1 MENKKKEIS
10 TKNVNDVLK
19 LTKKLLK
26 AGYLLILLLL
36 ILLLTYIVKEWHI
49 FKFIGELLIVISPL
63 FIGFI
68 LAWLLDPII
77 KKLSSKNKMRRGL
90 ATIIVYLLLI
100 LILVLIIS
108 IFLPQLANQ
117 VKVFIDNFPE
127 TLSQIR
133 KFINNILLHIS
144 ETGID
149 TASTKSEIY
158 SGISKLNSSITSNLP
173 TYLYNVGKSLV
184 VILTNIGLGIMVGF
198 YLSLSF
204 DKVNSNTKKLLPKK
218 YQDDYDE
225 LMKRINTTLR
235 SYVSGVLIIMFL
247 VFLTQSIGFT
257 LVGLEAPLIFALFC
271 AITDVI
277 PYFGPY
283 IGAIPAIIVAFTI
296 SPMTGLFTIIAILI
310 VQQLENNFYQPLIM
324 GHTMSLH
331 PVTIMIGLLVF
342 GHFFGLLGMIFATP
356 IIATLKIIFE
366 FFSEKK
372 SIVKELTKIE
382 NVVKID

>member
-100 LILVLIIS
+100 LILVLIVS

-117 VKVFIDNFPE
+117 VKVFIDNFPD

-133 KFINNILLHIS
+133 KFINNLLLHVS

-184 VILTNIGLGIMVGF
+184 VILTNIGLGVMVGF

-204 DKVNSNTKKLLPKK
+204 NKVNTNTKKLLPKK
-218 YQDDYDE
+218 YHDDYDE

-247 VFLTQSIGFT
+247 IFLTQSIGFT
-257 LVGLEAPLIFALFC
+257 IVGLEAPLIFALFC

>member
-100 LILVLIIS
+100 LILVLIVS

-117 VKVFIDNFPE
+117 VKVFIDNFPD

-133 KFINNILLHIS
+133 KFINNLLLHVS

-184 VILTNIGLGIMVGF
+184 VILTNIGLGVMVGF

-218 YQDDYDE
+218 YHDDYDE

>member
-36 ILLLTYIVKEWHI
+36 ILLLTYLVKEWHV
-49 FKFIGELLIVISPL
+49 FKFIEELLIVIAPL

-77 KKLSSKNKMRRGL
+77 KKLTANKKMKRGI

-117 VKVFIDNFPE
+117 VKVFIDNFPD

-184 VILTNIGLGIMVGF
+184 VILTNIGLGVMVGF

-204 DKVNSNTKKLLPKK
+204 NKVNTNTKKLLPKK
-218 YQDDYDE
+218 YHDDYDE

-247 VFLTQSIGFT
+247 IFLTQSIGFT
-257 LVGLEAPLIFALFC
+257 IVGLEAPLIFALFC

>member
-36 ILLLTYIVKEWHI
+36 ILLLTYLVKEWHI
-49 FKFIGELLIVISPL
+49 FKFFGELLVVISPL

-77 KKLSSKNKMRRGL
+77 KKMTANNKMRRGL
-90 ATIIVYLLLI
+90 ATVIVYLLLI
-100 LILVLIIS
+100 LILVLIVS

-117 VKVFIDNFPE
+117 VKVFIDNFPD

-133 KFINNILLHIS
+133 KFINNLLLHVS

-225 LMKRINTTLR
+225 LIKRINTTLR

-372 SIVKELTKIE
+372 SIVKELSKIE